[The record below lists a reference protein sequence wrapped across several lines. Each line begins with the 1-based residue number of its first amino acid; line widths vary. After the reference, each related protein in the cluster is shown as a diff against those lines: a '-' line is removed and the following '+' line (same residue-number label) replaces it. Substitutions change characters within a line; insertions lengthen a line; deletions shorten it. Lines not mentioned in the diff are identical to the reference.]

1 MAWMMRS
8 AVLLPEAAEESAEE
22 ELLFAE
28 LLDGIAETG
37 CFLKLKFLGGFAH
50 YGFEFG
56 NIGIQLGL
64 GGKLG
69 QICCFLFG
77 DVTILGFEDLG
88 EAHVHCVDDRLRGN
102 AVLFVVGALD
112 SAAAVGFIHRAA
124 HGIGD
129 SVGVEDGAAFEM
141 AGCSAHGLNE

>member
-1 MAWMMRS
+1 MMRW
-8 AVLLPEAAEESAEE
+8 AVPLPEAEEESAEE

-28 LLDGIAETG
+28 LLDGVAEAG
-37 CFLKLKFLGGFAH
+37 SFLKLKFLGGFAH
-50 YGFEFG
+50 RGFEFG

-69 QICCFLFG
+69 QIGCFLFG
-77 DVTILGFEDLG
+77 DVTILGLENLG

-112 SAAAVGFIHRAA
+112 SAAGGGFLR
-124 HGIGD
+124 
-129 SVGVEDGAAFEM
+129 
-141 AGCSAHGLNE
+141 